1 MCLKAL
7 YKTFPGRV
15 IVPIIL
21 GMSMRIVFISLKSQE
36 DMGEEKA
43 ATDGTG
49 CTVRI
54 AEVIAMK
61 VPSSDAGKMA

>member
-1 MCLKAL
+1 M
-7 YKTFPGRV
+7 
-15 IVPIIL
+15 
-21 GMSMRIVFISLKSQE
+21 FIRLTSQE

>member
-1 MCLKAL
+1 
-7 YKTFPGRV
+7 
-15 IVPIIL
+15 
-21 GMSMRIVFISLKSQE
+21 
-36 DMGEEKA
+36 MGEEKA

-49 CTVRI
+49 CTERI